1 MIEIITNS
9 MGSGDWVV
17 VRNGDTVL
25 YEGHRPS
32 VRDIKFMLEL
42 IGHKV
47 ELCEVTD
54 EQMEDGEY

>member
-32 VRDIKFMLEL
+32 VWDLADIFSALDWETRV
-42 IGHKV
+42 V
-47 ELCEVTD
+47 ELTD